1 MTIASFCIVNQ
12 SWHCFAELINSVG
25 LKTSLE
31 VLVSPDLAQG
41 KQKKPTDYAEE
52 TD

>member
-12 SWHCFAELINSVG
+12 SWKCFAELINTVG
-25 LKTSLE
+25 LNTVLE
-31 VLVSPDLAQG
+31 GHVNPELDLG
-41 KQKKPTDYAEE
+41 KQKRPSDYAEE